1 MGISGVIEIR
11 FHGRGGQGAVT
22 AARLLAMAAYKAGF
36 KGVQAYPFFG
46 AERRGAPVVA
56 YFRMSKEL
64 VKLHSMIKN
73 PDAIVVLD
81 DSLLDVVD
89 VTSGLKEGGKV
100 IINTSSSDK
109 VKEKIDTNKFKLYCV
124 DCTSIALDLGLVI
137 AGIPVVNTAILG
149 AVSKVI
155 GIPVENVVDAVKE
168 SWRGSV
174 AERNAKAVLRAYD
187 SVKEVS

>member
-1 MGISGVIEIR
+1 MGIDGVIEIR
-11 FHGRGGQGAVT
+11 LHGRGGQGAVT

-56 YFRMSKEL
+56 YFRMSKEQI
-64 VKLHSMIKN
+64 KLHSVIKN

-89 VTSGLKEGGKV
+89 VTGGLKDNGKV
-100 IINTSSSDK
+100 IINTSNPK
-109 VKEKIDTNKFKLYCV
+109 RVKEKIDVKKYKLYCV

-149 AVSKVI
+149 AVSKVLD
-155 GIPVENVVDAVKE
+155 IPVENVVEAVKE
-168 SWRGSV
+168 SWKGSV
-174 AERNAKAVLRAYD
+174 AERNAKAVLKAHE
-187 SVKEVS
+187 SVMEVE